1 MPEVSERYVLHPAN
15 KGSTYQTQTMK
26 CNPAAPTM
34 TNNHT
39 NTKHINRKSKQTK
52 AQNKQKIYVCTEY
65 GEVGKER

>member
-15 KGSTYQTQTMK
+15 KGSTYQTQTTK

-39 NTKHINRKSKQTK
+39 NTKHINRSSKQT
-52 AQNKQKIYVCTEY
+52 NKQKLKINKKYMYAQNME
-65 GEVGKER
+65 K